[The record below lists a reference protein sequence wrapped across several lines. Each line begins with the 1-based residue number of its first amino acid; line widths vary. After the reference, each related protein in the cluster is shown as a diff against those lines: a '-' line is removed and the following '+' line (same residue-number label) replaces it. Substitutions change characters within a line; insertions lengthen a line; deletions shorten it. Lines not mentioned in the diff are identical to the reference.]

1 MWTTGEIYATA
12 AAKHQD
18 LARRQNEMCVFAEIE
33 NQNFLVEFHLEGM
46 RPDAQSII
54 LDRDVF

>member
-18 LARRQNEMCVFAEIE
+18 LAWRQNVVCVFGEIKK
-33 NQNFLVEFHLEGM
+33 QNFLIEFHLECM
-46 RPDAQSII
+46 RPDA
-54 LDRDVF
+54 